1 MSWISVIASFKEVF
15 FSCRRLDN
23 ISILLVT
30 LTTQNKVTIK
40 VLFVTAL
47 MSDEACDLASGSSHL
62 LIAIS
67 VLTIGT

>member
-1 MSWISVIASFKEVF
+1 M
-15 FSCRRLDN
+15 
-23 ISILLVT
+23 ILLIT

-47 MSDEACDLASGSSHL
+47 MSDEAWELASGPSHL